1 MTDAPLRCVTCD
13 APLSGPF
20 CANCGEKRI
29 AADDL
34 SFKHFFEHALEA
46 FTHLDGK
53 VFATV
58 RALVGTPGQLTADY
72 FRGRRKPYLAPL
84 HLFLVINLLCFL
96 LMPLLHWN
104 TFTTPLYTHMNQQ
117 PYSLKAT
124 AAVQAKLQASGESL
138 DAYSAR
144 FDHSASIAARSL
156 LILLVPL
163 FSVPVALLY
172 WRRRYLESVIY
183 SMHFCAAL
191 ILIMIAVMGAF
202 DIAVLLL
209 RPFHVR
215 IPPEVLDLGS
225 GFADMLVSVVYLHRS
240 LGRTFPGPQWLTGVR
255 ALVLALLLFPVIQLY
270 RSALFLVAFWS
281 T

>member
-1 MTDAPLRCVTCD
+1 MTDALLRCVTCD

-20 CANCGEKRI
+20 CASCGEKRI

-34 SFKHFFEHALEA
+34 SFRHFFEHTLES
-46 FTHLDGK
+46 FTHIDGK

-104 TFTTPLYTHMNQQ
+104 TFTTPLYTHLNQQ
-117 PYSLKAT
+117 PYSVKAT
-124 AAVQAKLQASGESL
+124 AAVQAKLKASGETL
-138 DAYSAR
+138 NAYAAR
-144 FDHSASIAARSL
+144 FDHAAGIAARSL

-163 FSVPVALLY
+163 YSVPVALLY

-183 SMHFCAAL
+183 AMHFCSAL
-191 ILIMIAVMGAF
+191 ILITIAVLAAF
-202 DIAVLLL
+202 DVAVLLL
-209 RPFHVR
+209 RPMQVR
-215 IPPEVLDLGS
+215 LPDDALDLGS
-225 GFADMLVSVVYLHRS
+225 GFAMMLASAIYLNRS
-240 LGRTFPGPQWLTGVR
+240 LGRAFDGPKWLTGIK
-255 ALVLALLLFPVIQLY
+255 ALVLTLLLFPVIQLY
-270 RSALFLVAFWS
+270 RSALFLIAFWS